1 MKREVKIGI
10 FAVLMIGCA
19 WAGIRFLSGIDIFR
33 RNSEYYAAYDRIN
46 GVQAASPVIMQG
58 VKVGT
63 VTGIRFDPRRSDKVV
78 LQLTIKRQY
87 ALPADSEAQIVS
99 NSIMGAKAVEI
110 RLGESSEV
118 LRSGDTLRAGS
129 DRDLMDM
136 AGSGLEFLKQKVERL
151 TGDLSRTLGNI
162 NALLEANAAALTGTM
177 THLNG
182 IAGNLD
188 GMLAAERG
196 NLEAIVEN
204 LARFSETLGGNAGRI
219 DSIVRHADALV
230 AGLEEQRFA
239 ENLAGAAARLNELM
253 TAANSGDGTLGAL
266 LGERALY
273 DSLTAASG
281 NLASLLAD
289 LEARPGRYVH
299 FSLFGRNEE
308 KMQERAR
315 KRAEREAA
323 RAGRDSLRRMK

>member
-1 MKREVKIGI
+1 MPCR
-10 FAVLMIGCA
+10 
-19 WAGIRFLSGIDIFR
+19 
-33 RNSEYYAAYDRIN
+33 
-46 GVQAASPVIMQG
+46 P
-58 VKVGT
+58 T
-63 VTGIRFDPRRSDKVV
+63 
-78 LQLTIKRQY
+78 
-87 ALPADSEAQIVS
+87 SEAQIV
-99 NSIMGAKAVEI
+99 NSIIMGPRPSRSARAN
-110 RLGESSEV
+110 RRRCCS
-118 LRSGDTLRAGS
+118 SGDTLRAGS

-136 AGSGLEFLKQKVERL
+136 AGSELEFLKQKVERL

-299 FSLFGRNEE
+299 LALRPQRGEDAGTRP
-308 KMQERAR
+308 QAR
-315 KRAEREAA
+315 
-323 RAGRDSLRRMK
+323 RAGGGPCRTRLAAPDEVGGCGR

>member
-129 DRDLMDM
+129 DRDLM
-136 AGSGLEFLKQKVERL
+136 GRSSNSS
-151 TGDLSRTLGNI
+151 SRRSS
-162 NALLEANAAALTGTM
+162 A
-177 THLNG
+177 
-182 IAGNLD
+182 
-188 GMLAAERG
+188 
-196 NLEAIVEN
+196 
-204 LARFSETLGGNAGRI
+204 S
-219 DSIVRHADALV
+219 
-230 AGLEEQRFA
+230 
-239 ENLAGAAARLNELM
+239 
-253 TAANSGDGTLGAL
+253 
-266 LGERALY
+266 RA
-273 DSLTAASG
+273 TC
-281 NLASLLAD
+281 
-289 LEARPGRYVH
+289 
-299 FSLFGRNEE
+299 
-308 KMQERAR
+308 RAR
-315 KRAEREAA
+315 WATSTPSWRPTPRRSPA
-323 RAGRDSLRRMK
+323 R

>member
-1 MKREVKIGI
+1 
-10 FAVLMIGCA
+10 
-19 WAGIRFLSGIDIFR
+19 
-33 RNSEYYAAYDRIN
+33 
-46 GVQAASPVIMQG
+46 
-58 VKVGT
+58 
-63 VTGIRFDPRRSDKVV
+63 
-78 LQLTIKRQY
+78 
-87 ALPADSEAQIVS
+87 
-99 NSIMGAKAVEI
+99 MGAKAVEI

-136 AGSGLEFLKQKVERL
+136 AGSELEFLKQKVERL